1 MTVTCPN
8 VSPHYNLVPMT
19 HTLFTWY
26 PPDRHLFNR
35 QNYFWPFIILL
46 MDPPAKLPES
56 PLLFL
61 YFNVSGM
68 CDGLGISKLDI
79 DFVGPAGVKLM
90 DFMHLTRG

>member
-1 MTVTCPN
+1 
-8 VSPHYNLVPMT
+8 
-19 HTLFTWY
+19 
-26 PPDRHLFNR
+26 
-35 QNYFWPFIILL
+35 

-56 PLLFL
+56 LLLFL